1 MSIIDINA
9 KPYVD
14 EIIEIP
20 DKVKDEDGNIQ
31 KCYGNN

>member
-14 EIIEIP
+14 QIIEIP
-20 DKVKDEDGNIQ
+20 DKFKDEYGNIEQ
-31 KCYGNN
+31 CYGNR